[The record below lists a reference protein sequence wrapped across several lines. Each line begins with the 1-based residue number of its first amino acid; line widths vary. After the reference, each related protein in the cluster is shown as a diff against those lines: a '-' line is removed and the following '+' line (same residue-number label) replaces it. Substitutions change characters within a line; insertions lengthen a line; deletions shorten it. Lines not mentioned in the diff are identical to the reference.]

1 MSKSVDIFIGFLVT
15 VLWGANFVVIDVGLR
30 DLDPFALTF
39 LRFLFCAIP
48 LCFFIKRPREMS
60 LVYVSIYG
68 VIFGVGLWWLVNYA
82 MYNGL
87 AAGVS
92 SVFLQFSAFFTIIL
106 SAFIFGEKINKV
118 HAVGMIVSFLGL
130 VMMITSSDDSSTIY
144 GIFLVILAALAWA
157 LCNMIVKMKKPSDM
171 VGFIVW
177 SSIFSAPSVLILTVI
192 AKGWGP
198 IISIKDNISFASAFS
213 VLFQAYITTVI
224 GYIIWNNLMK
234 KYPATEIAP
243 LSLFVP
249 VSGLTASFFL
259 LDEKLS
265 VFQLIA
271 VVVVCVGI
279 FIFLNASRIKKW
291 INL

>member
-157 LCNMIVKMKKPSDM
+157 LCNMIVKMKKTSDM

-224 GYIIWNNLMK
+224 GYMIWNNLMK

>member
-15 VLWGANFVVIDVGLR
+15 VLWGANFVVIDIGLR

-48 LCFFIKRPREMS
+48 LCFFIKRPSEIS
-60 LVYVSIYG
+60 LLYISIYG

-106 SAFIFGEKINKV
+106 SAFIFGEKISRV
-118 HAVGMIVSFLGL
+118 HTFGMIVSFLGL
-130 VMMITSSDDSSTIY
+130 VMMIASSDDSSTIY
-144 GIFLVILAALAWA
+144 GIFFVILASLAWA
-157 LCNMIVKMKKPSDM
+157 SCNIIVKIKKPSNM

-177 SSIFSAPSVLILTVI
+177 SSIFSAPAVLILTIIV
-192 AKGWGP
+192 KGWEP
-198 IISIKDNISFASAFS
+198 IINIKANMSFASAFS

-224 GYIIWNNLMK
+224 GYMIWNNLMK

-249 VSGLTASFFL
+249 VSGVTASFIFL
-259 LDEKLS
+259 NEKLS
-265 VFQLIA
+265 ALQLIS
-271 VVVVCVGI
+271 VVIVCIGI
-279 FIFLNASRIKKW
+279 FIFLNVSRIKKW

>member
-192 AKGWGP
+192 AKGWVP

-224 GYIIWNNLMK
+224 GYMIWNNLMK

>member
-15 VLWGANFVVIDVGLR
+15 VLWGANFVVIDIGLR

-48 LCFFIKRPREMS
+48 LCFFIKRPSEIS
-60 LVYVSIYG
+60 LLYISIYG

-106 SAFIFGEKINKV
+106 SAFIFGEKISRV
-118 HAVGMIVSFLGL
+118 HTFGMIVSFWGL
-130 VMMITSSDDSSTIY
+130 VMMIASSDDSSTIY
-144 GIFLVILAALAWA
+144 GIFFVILASLAWA
-157 LCNMIVKMKKPSDM
+157 SCNIIVKIKKPSNM

-177 SSIFSAPSVLILTVI
+177 SSIFSAPAVLILTIIV
-192 AKGWGP
+192 KGWEP
-198 IISIKDNISFASAFS
+198 IINIKTNMSFASAFS

-224 GYIIWNNLMK
+224 GYMFWNNLMK

-249 VSGLTASFFL
+249 VSGVTASFIFL
-259 LDEKLS
+259 NEKLS
-265 VFQLIA
+265 ALQLIS
-271 VVVVCVGI
+271 VVIVCIGI
-279 FIFLNASRIKKW
+279 FIFLNVSRIKKW

>member
-48 LCFFIKRPREMS
+48 LCFFIKRPGEMS
-60 LVYVSIYG
+60 LLYISIYG

-106 SAFIFGEKINKV
+106 SAFIFGEKINRA

-130 VMMITSSDDSSTIY
+130 VMMIISSDDGSTVY

-157 LCNMIVKMKKPSDM
+157 SCNMIVKMKKPSDM

-177 SSIFSAPSVLILTVI
+177 SSIFSAPSVLILTVV
-192 AKGWGP
+192 AKGWEP
-198 IISIKDNISFASAFS
+198 IITIKDNISFASAFS

-224 GYIIWNNLMK
+224 GYMIWNNLMK

-249 VSGLTASFFL
+249 VSGLTASFFF

-271 VVVVCVGI
+271 VVIVCVGI

-291 INL
+291 ISL

>member
-118 HAVGMIVSFLGL
+118 HAVGMIMSFLGL

-224 GYIIWNNLMK
+224 GYMIWNNLMK

>member
-192 AKGWGP
+192 AKGWGA

-224 GYIIWNNLMK
+224 GYMIWNNLMK

>member
-30 DLDPFALTF
+30 DLDPFVLTF

-224 GYIIWNNLMK
+224 GYMIWNNLMK

>member
-157 LCNMIVKMKKPSDM
+157 LCNMIVKIKKPSDM

-224 GYIIWNNLMK
+224 GYMIWNNLMK